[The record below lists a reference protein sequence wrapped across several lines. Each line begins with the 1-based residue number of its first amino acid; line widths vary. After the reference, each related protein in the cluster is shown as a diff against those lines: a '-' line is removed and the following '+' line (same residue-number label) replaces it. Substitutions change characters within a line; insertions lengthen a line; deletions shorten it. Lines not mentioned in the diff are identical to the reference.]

1 MSRIEIFQ
9 HNDPA
14 AFYGKID
21 DATVMDH
28 KDKFR
33 ILLGHHPQGPVL
45 EYYGLKTIISEED
58 VIALRKVGI
67 K

>member
-9 HNDPA
+9 HNDPGT
-14 AFYGKID
+14 FYGKID

-28 KDKFR
+28 KYKFR
-33 ILLGHHPQGPVL
+33 IVLGHPQGPVL
-45 EYYGLKTIISEED
+45 EYYGLKTIISEEA

>member
-9 HNDPA
+9 HPDLN
-14 AFYGKID
+14 AFYGQID
-21 DATVMDH
+21 GATVMDY

-33 ILLGHHPQGPVL
+33 IVLGHPNGPVL
-45 EYYGLKTIISEED
+45 EYYGLKAIISEED
-58 VIALRKVGI
+58 AIALRKIGI